1 MSRRELRV
9 STRCFRALRE
19 DVHRSRKGSHHVYID
34 VKTHFRL
41 KESQLQWKSPQSLA
55 ADPWRNAPR
64 PINSRHGWDKPG
76 HDDVIKSMTIRD
88 LKKTDWPAILRLN
101 EESVH
106 FLAPMDE
113 AKLAKW
119 SAAASYFRVVELE
132 GQVAAF
138 LMGFRKGDDYDGV
151 NFAWFAQ
158 RYSDFVYVDRIVVAP
173 EFRGRK
179 LADLLYD
186 DFESF
191 ARERVIRHL
200 TCEVNV
206 EPPNPVSL
214 RFHEKRSFKEVGREA
229 YAGKTV
235 AMLHCP
241 I

>member
-1 MSRRELRV
+1 
-9 STRCFRALRE
+9 
-19 DVHRSRKGSHHVYID
+19 
-34 VKTHFRL
+34 
-41 KESQLQWKSPQSLA
+41 
-55 ADPWRNAPR
+55 
-64 PINSRHGWDKPG
+64 
-76 HDDVIKSMTIRD
+76 MTIRD
-88 LKKTDWPAILRLN
+88 LAKPDWSEVLHLN

-113 AKLAKW
+113 ARLAGW
-119 SAAASYFRVVELE
+119 SAAASYFRVVELD
-132 GQVAAF
+132 GKVAAF

-158 RYSDFVYVDRIVVAP
+158 RYADFVYVDRIVVAP

-186 DFESF
+186 DCESF
-191 ARERVIRHL
+191 ARAHAIRHL

-206 EPPNPVSL
+206 ASPNPVSL
-214 RFHEKRSFKEVGREA
+214 RFHEKRGFQEVGREA

-241 I
+241 L

>member
-1 MSRRELRV
+1 M
-9 STRCFRALRE
+9 
-19 DVHRSRKGSHHVYID
+19 
-34 VKTHFRL
+34 
-41 KESQLQWKSPQSLA
+41 
-55 ADPWRNAPR
+55 
-64 PINSRHGWDKPG
+64 
-76 HDDVIKSMTIRD
+76 IRD
-88 LKKTDWPAILRLN
+88 IARKDWPEILRLN

-113 AKLAKW
+113 VKLAKW
-119 SAAASYFRVVELE
+119 SAAASYFRVVDMDR
-132 GQVAAF
+132 QVAAF
-138 LMGFRKGDDYDGV
+138 LLGFRKGDDYDGV

-173 EFRGRK
+173 AFRGRK
-179 LADLLYD
+179 LADRLYD

-214 RFHEKRSFKEVGREA
+214 HFHEKRGFTEVGREA

-235 AMLHCP
+235 AMLHCAL
-241 I
+241 

>member
-1 MSRRELRV
+1 
-9 STRCFRALRE
+9 
-19 DVHRSRKGSHHVYID
+19 
-34 VKTHFRL
+34 
-41 KESQLQWKSPQSLA
+41 
-55 ADPWRNAPR
+55 
-64 PINSRHGWDKPG
+64 
-76 HDDVIKSMTIRD
+76 MTIRD
-88 LKKTDWPAILRLN
+88 LTKHHWPAVLRLN

-119 SAAASYFRVVELE
+119 SAAASYFRVVEMD

-151 NFAWFAQ
+151 NFVWFAR

-173 EFRGRK
+173 DFRGRK
-179 LADLLYD
+179 LADRLYD

-191 ARERVIRHL
+191 ARARAIPHL

-214 RFHEKRSFKEVGREA
+214 RFHARRGFQEVGREA
-229 YAGKTV
+229 YAGKIV
-235 AMLHCP
+235 AMLHRP
-241 I
+241 L